1 MVSYQNES
9 CLACTH
15 PPPSYEG
22 RGEQEGSSHFDEKL
36 ILFGHYGRLFLNET
50 LSFEQDA
57 TVFISGQHF
66 QI

>member
-1 MVSYQNES
+1 MQN
-9 CLACTH
+9 
-15 PPPSYEG
+15 YEG
-22 RGEQEGSSHFDEKL
+22 RREQEGSSHFDEKL
-36 ILFGHYGRLFLNET
+36 ILLFLNET